1 MNHLKKIKEQIGFE
15 PSLARRQIQE
25 IDESSVDLGK
35 FDILVRAGL
44 ANKAQI
50 QRLHSIIEKMHESD
64 NPNLTRADRMIVTNL
79 FNKMIDLLTNNPAIF
94 QKARQ
99 SVKETYEELDEAFN
113 DETKSLPAILILKR
127 QAIRMFPNGVRV
139 ATYFSN
145 QLKRTFTLPL
155 SDLDTSAFNG
165 DK

>member
-1 MNHLKKIKEQIGFE
+1 MNLKKIKEQLGFE
-15 PSLARRQIQE
+15 PSVARRQIQE

-79 FNKMIDLLTNNPAIF
+79 FNKMVELLTNNPAIF
-94 QKARQ
+94 QSAKRA
-99 SVKETYEELDEAFN
+99 VKEEYEELDESTHELRN
-113 DETKSLPAILILKR
+113 LPPILILKR
-127 QAIRMFPNGVRV
+127 RAIRLFPNGLKV
-139 ATYFSN
+139 ATYFN
-145 QLKRTFTLPL
+145 DKLNRLFTLPL
-155 SDLDTSAFNG
+155 EDLGTSSING